1 MWFLDSTAF
10 MSLSLDS
17 IHYPWWTILTA
28 QSVCTGLSLP
38 QQHFL
43 PNASISLF
51 FWGEGGGA
59 FCFYLAEQPL
69 CLQTLRLAKQTR
81 SETNN
86 TKQGQV
92 LLEAMLGASR
102 KRFCSKEYLEQGTLN
117 RCSNDLPLLSSPRYR
132 SNMRRVR
139 RTLRDVFCKQMSWRY
154 TKTDNTF

>member
-1 MWFLDSTAF
+1 MVMWFLDSTAF

-51 FWGEGGGA
+51 FGGEGGGG
-59 FCFYLAEQPL
+59 FRFYLAEQPL

-92 LLEAMLGASR
+92 LLEAML
-102 KRFCSKEYLEQGTLN
+102 
-117 RCSNDLPLLSSPRYR
+117 
-132 SNMRRVR
+132 
-139 RTLRDVFCKQMSWRY
+139 
-154 TKTDNTF
+154 